1 MNKQAI
7 IPLAIGL
14 VVGLFAIK
22 LGYDYVK
29 KANANKGTNFGPA
42 QKIIIAAKEIPIG
55 KKLSDE
61 DIEIASMPKKLVP
74 DNAVS
79 DKKELIGKTLRVS
92 LAAKMPILKTMVGPG
107 QGLEG
112 IIPKGY
118 RAVAVKVDE
127 YTGVA
132 GLLRPGVRVDVIA
145 TFRIRRHDGKLEH
158 ISKVVLQNVEVRAV
172 GQTYRPEDA
181 NSPTTKLSRSV
192 TLLIKSD
199 QMETLQLAAST
210 GKIRLALRSAID
222 EKPAEAKGINLY
234 QLLNGA
240 NDKSSPSS
248 KFANVLTGLVG
259 MSFKKKSAITKPVIV
274 KPVIKKPQPFMV
286 ELMTGDKME
295 RLYFASENSDQRIQ
309 PKQAKGN
316 NNNYQNNQEQEQ
328 EVPDL
333 AFNE

>member
-14 VVGLFAIK
+14 FVGLFAIK

-29 KANANKGTNFGPA
+29 KANANKGINFGPA
-42 QKIIIAAKEIPIG
+42 QKVIVAASDLPIG
-55 KKLSDE
+55 KKLSDK
-61 DIEIASMPKKLVP
+61 DLTIVNMPKKLVP
-74 DNAVS
+74 EDAVS
-79 DKKELIGKTLRVS
+79 EAKELIGETLRVS
-92 LAAKMPILKTMVGPG
+92 LAAKMPILKKMVGPG

-145 TFRIRRHDGKLEH
+145 TFKIRRNDGKLEH

-172 GQTYRPEDA
+172 GQTFRPENAD
-181 NSPTTKLSRSV
+181 SPKAKLSRSV

-222 EKPAEAKGINLY
+222 EQPAESKGINLCK
-234 QLLNGA
+234 LLSGT
-240 NDKSSPSS
+240 NDKSSPAN
-248 KFANVLTGLVG
+248 KFANVFTGLIS
-259 MSFKKKSAITKPVIV
+259 MSFKKKSATIQPVNKMPII
-274 KPVIKKPQPFMV
+274 KKKKPQPFMV
-286 ELMTGDKME
+286 ELMTGDKLE
-295 RLYFASENSDQRIQ
+295 RLYFASANSDKRIE
-309 PKQAKGN
+309 PTAIKD
-316 NNNYQNNQEQEQ
+316 NNQNRQEQDQ